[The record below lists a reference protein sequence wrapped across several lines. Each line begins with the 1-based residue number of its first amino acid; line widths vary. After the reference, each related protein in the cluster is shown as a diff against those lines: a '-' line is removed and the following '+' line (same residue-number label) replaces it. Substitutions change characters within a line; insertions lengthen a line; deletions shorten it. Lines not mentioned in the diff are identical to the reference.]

1 MRSRHLEAIFFR
13 FPLERRR
20 QILHL
25 KFAPKLEAG
34 ISSSS
39 NGDQSEKCWL
49 IILVTSSSSVFWKW
63 TEKNDFLKKILIV
76 KRPVCRSKYEVFDFW
91 TGNDGS
97 PHVRTY
103 GRWEV
108 NVDLNSLDEKM
119 IITSANFAPIVNWL
133 MEKEAIMMSSSC
145 GLVDRAVASESGRP
159 AFESIHQ
166 NFIKEHLV
174 TVNCT
179 EKKKR
184 PLMGHVYDYFKT
196 VYYIA

>member
-34 ISSSS
+34 ISSSSS

-97 PHVRTY
+97 PHVCR
-103 GRWEV
+103 EV

-196 VYYIA
+196 VYYKA